1 MISFE
6 SSASV
11 KRDSP
16 SHLHRER
23 RHSFGERLKMLLC
36 KQSRRDQYRHL
47 LAVLDCLE
55 RGTNGDLRLAVPDV
69 TDHHPVHRNRLLHV
83 GLDLTDDGQLV
94 DGLGEG
100 ERVFEFLLPR
110 RVRAERMPRGRL
122 TRSVELNQL
131 TRDLT
136 NRLAGLTLGV
146 RPVGST
152 ELAQRRQL
160 STDVPGELIERFHRD
175 EQTITRVT
183 TLARR
188 VLDDQV
194 FTTRPADGAFDH
206 LDEPADTVLIV
217 HDHVPGRQREGI
229 DLIAALGRQ
238 ALSVADRSNAVAGQ
252 IGLGDDHHPRRR
264 VVAGEYQSV
273 VQRPAEHRDL
283 SAGRGRSA
291 IEHLGGHFGFT
302 ESLDDCGLLC
312 RRLPPRSPRDRPCS
326 RVPGG

>member
-1 MISFE
+1 
-6 SSASV
+6 
-11 KRDSP
+11 
-16 SHLHRER
+16 
-23 RHSFGERLKMLLC
+23 
-36 KQSRRDQYRHL
+36 
-47 LAVLDCLE
+47 
-55 RGTNGDLRLAVPDV
+55 
-69 TDHHPVHRNRLLHV
+69 
-83 GLDLTDDGQLV
+83 
-94 DGLGEG
+94 
-100 ERVFEFLLPR
+100 
-110 RVRAERMPRGRL
+110 
-122 TRSVELNQL
+122 
-131 TRDLT
+131 
-136 NRLAGLTLGV
+136 
-146 RPVGST
+146 
-152 ELAQRRQL
+152 
-160 STDVPGELIERFHRD
+160 LIERFHRD

-217 HDHVPGRQREGI
+217 HDHVPCRQREGI

-238 ALSVADRSNAVAGQ
+238 ALSVADRSNAVARQ

-302 ESLDDCGLLC
+302 ESLDDSACCAGACHHDRRATARAHVCPEADEQLGQQVVGTTYLRCRLNRDFQFFTISRRQRADRPPRTAGSFGRFANMTKRPVCGGTEIDSPAVEDRRVERCSAADRC
-312 RRLPPRSPRDRPCS
+312 RRPRCFQEFLAGAHQIGGAGAHLLRIAQKDVRPY
-326 RVPGG
+326 RKDIGK